1 MAFRLTRRQRTER
14 RSLVA
19 PVVAQ
24 VRDKVGKANMGNMRA
39 GLILT
44 TFLILCLLVLPV
56 QLVASKVHKPS
67 ARQVPFR
74 LYRILHKVI
83 GLNVIVHG
91 APVEDR
97 SVLFVSN
104 HVSWM
109 DIPILG
115 GVTPCCF
122 IAKSEVGT
130 WPFFGTMARAGRTV
144 FLERERRSK
153 AADQKGE
160 LQRRLEDGDNL
171 VLFPEGTSNDGN
183 RVLPFKSALF
193 SAAQTTVGANDDPVM
208 VQPISVT
215 YTKLNGMPMGRQFR
229 PFFAWY
235 GDMDLLPH
243 LWKALSLGRVQVD
256 VHFHEPVTINEIEN
270 RKQMAERCYSSVE
283 HGVVKS
289 LRGRPEDVFDT

>member
-1 MAFRLTRRQRTER
+1 
-14 RSLVA
+14 
-19 PVVAQ
+19 
-24 VRDKVGKANMGNMRA
+24 MGNMRA

-44 TFLILCLLVLPV
+44 TFFLLCALVLPV
-56 QLVASKVHKPS
+56 QVVASKVHKPS

-74 LYRILHKVI
+74 LYRLLHKLI
-83 GLNVIVHG
+83 GLKVVVHG
-91 APVEDR
+91 APVQNR

-122 IAKSEVGT
+122 VAKSEVGT

-144 FLERERRSK
+144 FLERERRTK
-153 AADQKGE
+153 ANQQKGE
-160 LQRRLEDGDNL
+160 LHRRLEEGDSL
-171 VLFPEGTSNDGN
+171 LLFPEGTSNDGN
-183 RVLPFKSALF
+183 RVLPFKSTLF
-193 SAAQTTVGANDDPVM
+193 SVAQMRVGVAEEPIL
-208 VQPISVT
+208 VQPISVA
-215 YTKLNGMPMGRQFR
+215 YTKLNGVPMGRQFR

-256 VHFHEPVTINEIEN
+256 VHFHEPVSIEQVDD
-270 RKQMAERCYSSVE
+270 RKEMAEFCYSSVE
-283 HGVVKS
+283 EGVVKS
-289 LRGRPEDVFDT
+289 LRGRTETQISA